1 MTTNSL
7 VFTPEEAKYLKAILS
22 WEDDDSTDGGS
33 GKRKP
38 RPSPQDVERRKHQSK
53 GPQEKPAGEFRVLVI
68 GGRATGKTAI
78 LTRVWTFSFLS
89 TTFFPFLSSIPTNNV
104 TLKKFADNTF
114 YQPPSTPLSPP
125 INTPPLSQA
134 TSNQIKDSN
143 NNNYRRPITL
153 STPSSPITTTASPL
167 SPSSSANR
175 HHHRH
180 CEPLQYTIDALEFP
194 SQHLSSDPLIEQALA
209 ATDAAV
215 LLYSVTD
222 RASFKLA
229 CSLAEFIREH
239 FSSNPRPR
247 VYALLLVGNKSDA
260 GQETSEQEGGVG
272 VGGVGGGGGGGG
284 GGEEAARQVTWTV
297 GSKAATTMGMGT
309 GNMGMAG
316 NKGAGIGFLEVSCRT
331 GENVNEVFPAVGREV
346 LRLRRLRRQQEEQE
360 QKEREKKMGAATTMM
375 MMMNKKNGSDGQERG
390 TVGGGG
396 GAGIARGK
404 KVGLLRRMVRGPFWR
419 RQGGSVVGEK
429 AF

>member
-38 RPSPQDVERRKHQSK
+38 RPSPRDVERRKHQSK

-104 TLKKFADNTF
+104 TLKN
-114 YQPPSTPLSPP
+114 
-125 INTPPLSQA
+125 
-134 TSNQIKDSN
+134 
-143 NNNYRRPITL
+143 
-153 STPSSPITTTASPL
+153 PITTTASPL
-167 SPSSSANR
+167 SPSSANR

-180 CEPLQYTIDALEFP
+180 CQPLQYTIDALEFP